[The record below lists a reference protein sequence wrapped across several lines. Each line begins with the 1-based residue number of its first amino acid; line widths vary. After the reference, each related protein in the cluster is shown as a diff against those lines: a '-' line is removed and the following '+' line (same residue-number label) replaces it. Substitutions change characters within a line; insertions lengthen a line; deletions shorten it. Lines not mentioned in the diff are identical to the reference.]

1 MKPSF
6 SGKGKA
12 WEWKHSF
19 WMLWSLT
26 IFGWTTFISF
36 LYIGRKTKTKKW
48 TIAGIIYLVW
58 TIFMLSGLG
67 YLLIPTIVG
76 SIGVII
82 WIWSII
88 HVFLVRKEYL
98 VRLSYIINHPEIQ
111 EKSRKE
117 YYNSVTEDYTNNVEN
132 TAVRVIT
139 MPAKKQDDQNF
150 QTNNNI
156 EINNN
161 SANSAK
167 NLPNNLIDIN
177 KCNTEDLLLLP
188 GFSLPLA
195 KKVMD
200 RRNNEGY
207 FSSIDEFLDYI
218 MVKPHFSVQIKE
230 MITVSEY
237 ENSQRKRSSQRNV
250 DF

>member
-6 SGKGKA
+6 SGKSKA

-26 IFGWTTFISF
+26 LFGWATFISF

-48 TIAGIIYLVW
+48 TIAGIIYFAW
-58 TIFMLSGLG
+58 TFLWISGLG
-67 YLLIPTIVG
+67 YLVIPATIAG
-76 SIGVII
+76 SINAII

-98 VRLSYIINHPEIQ
+98 VRLSYIIDHPEIK
-111 EKSRKE
+111 EKSRKD

-156 EINNN
+156 EINN
-161 SANSAK
+161 NSAK

-230 MITVSEY
+230 MIIVSEY
-237 ENSQRKRSSQRNV
+237 KKVQTKHSSQRNV